1 MNWYVLVAALLAS
14 SVEFVEALTIV
25 LAVGTVE
32 GYRPALRG
40 TLLAVLALAVLTAI
54 LGVGVLH
61 YVPINVLRGIIGVLL
76 LLFGVKWLR
85 KAILRFSGKKAL
97 HDEAQ
102 AFDKEVGRLRQNQ
115 GNTFAAQAT
124 AFNGVFLEGLE
135 VVVIVLTMG
144 SAAQAYPSAILGS
157 AIGLV
162 LVLAAGLILRA
173 PLSRVPENVMK
184 FVVGIMLTSF
194 GSFWAGE
201 ALGVVWPY
209 QDASILLLIAGY
221 LAASWLIVS
230 SIKRRDVNRH
240 EVA

>member
-1 MNWYVLVAALLAS
+1 MLGAAFLAS

-40 TLLAVLALAVLTAI
+40 TVLAIIVLAFLTALLAF
-54 LGVGVLH
+54 GVLR
-61 YVPINVLRGIIGVLL
+61 YVPITVLRGVIGVLL

-85 KAILRFSGKKAL
+85 KAIQRFAGRKAL
-97 HDEAQ
+97 HDESQIFERELGKLKAQ
-102 AFDKEVGRLRQNQ
+102 Q
-115 GNTFAAQAT
+115 GNTFGAQAV
-124 AFNGVFLEGLE
+124 AFNGVLLEGLE

-144 SAAQAYPSAILGS
+144 SAAQAYPSAIAGAGLGL
-157 AIGLV
+157 IVVLTLGLV
-162 LVLAAGLILRA
+162 LRA

-201 ALGVVWPY
+201 SMGVVWPY
-209 QDASILLLIAGY
+209 QDGSILMLVGGY
-221 LAASWLIVS
+221 LAVSWLIVS
-230 SIKRRDVNRH
+230 LIKRRESSHH

>member
-32 GYRPALRG
+32 GYRPAMRG
-40 TLLAVLALAVLTAI
+40 TLLAVLALAVLTAV
-54 LGVGVLH
+54 LGIGVLH

-76 LLFGVKWLR
+76 LLFGIKWLR

-97 HDEAQ
+97 HDETQ
-102 AFDKEVGRLRQNQ
+102 AFEKEVGKLRQNQ
-115 GNTFAAQAT
+115 GNAFAAQAT

-144 SAAQAYPSAILGS
+144 SAAQAYPSAIIGS

-162 LVLAAGLILRA
+162 IVLAAGILLRA
-173 PLSRVPENVMK
+173 PLSKVPENVMK
-184 FVVGIMLTSF
+184 FVVGTMLTSF

-201 ALGVVWPY
+201 SLGVVWPG
-209 QDASILLLIAGY
+209 QDLSILLLIAGY
-221 LAASWLIVS
+221 LAASWLIIS
-230 SIKRRDVNRH
+230 TLKKRG
-240 EVA
+240 VATS

>member
-14 SVEFVEALTIV
+14 SVEFIEALTIV

-32 GYRPALRG
+32 GYRPAIRG
-40 TLLAVLALAVLTAI
+40 TLFAVLTLAVLTTV
-54 LGVGVLH
+54 LGVGILH

-85 KAILRFSGKKAL
+85 KAILRFTGKKEL
-97 HDEAQ
+97 HDESQ
-102 AFDKEVGRLRQNQ
+102 AFDKEVGKLRQNK
-115 GNTFAAQAT
+115 GNTVAAQAT

-144 SAAQAYPSAILGS
+144 SAARAYPSAIIGA

-162 LVLAAGLILRA
+162 IVLGAGIVLRA
-173 PLSRVPENVMK
+173 PLARVPENVMK

-201 ALGVVWPY
+201 SLGVVWPY
-209 QDASILLLIAGY
+209 QDASILILIAGY

-230 SIKRRDVNRH
+230 SIKRRGVISS
-240 EVA
+240 